1 MNFQLALGK
10 TSFAITGSTLGRNA
24 SLNVSSP
31 VINTANLP
39 MTLPLQKPV
48 EIRNLKIAA
57 EVKGQEAQ
65 LQNLSFQL
73 FDGQVTTQ
81 GTVTSGPENPPFT
94 GKATDSR
101 LTTRTGARGPGH
113 DSHYGQRNHRSR
125 PRSAEAKGLH
135 DRI

>member
-1 MNFQLALGK
+1 MALGK

-39 MTLPLQKPV
+39 MTLPLQQPV
-48 EIRNLKIAA
+48 EIRDLKIAA

-65 LQNLSFQL
+65 LQDLSFQL

-81 GTVTSGPENPPFT
+81 GTVTSGPRIRRSMPRPPF
-94 GKATDSR
+94 KAYNSDR
-101 LTTRTGARGPGH
+101 
-113 DSHYGQRNHRSR
+113 RSR
-125 PRSAEAKGLH
+125 PWRRLTLRSAEPQEQTSL
-135 DRI
+135 